1 MDKLYYGHM
10 ERIVPCVINGIN
22 CVLEQGPVDT
32 EDLVTIGL
40 QEIEEQQAMEEFERE
55 NYLKGL
61 AGDD

>member
-10 ERIVPCVINGIN
+10 RRIVPCVIDGIN

-40 QEIEEQQAMEEFERE
+40 QEIAEAKAMEEFERE